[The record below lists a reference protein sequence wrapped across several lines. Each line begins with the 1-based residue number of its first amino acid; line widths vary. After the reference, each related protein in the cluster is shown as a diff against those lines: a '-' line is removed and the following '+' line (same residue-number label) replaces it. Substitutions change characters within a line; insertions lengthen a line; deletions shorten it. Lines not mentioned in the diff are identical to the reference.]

1 MGSTFKRELMGYYLR
16 KDRNMISYG
25 RQTIE
30 EDDIQAVVEV
40 LKSDYLTTGPKVR
53 EFEEAFAE
61 YVGAKYAVSLS
72 SGTAALHGATCWID
86 PNSYRYEIITTPM
99 TFAATANSI
108 LYADFVPVFA
118 DIDEDTLLLD
128 PESVEAS
135 ITDKTIGIIAVD
147 YTGHP
152 CDYNTLGKIANKYDL
167 VLIADACHSLGATY
181 KGVRVGSLADMTIFS
196 FHPVKLITTG
206 EGGMVTTD
214 NEEIAGFL
222 RTFRNHGRR
231 KGVIDFLGFNYR
243 LTDIQCALGISQL
256 SKIDRFL
263 HCRKDIAGIY
273 DSAFSRTDKVTP
285 LSIKENVRHAYHLYV
300 VKLDDREK
308 AIELLNNAG
317 VTTTIHYPPV
327 YSHSKVYRQYYNGEC
342 PVTEKV
348 SGQILSLPI
357 YPHLYLN
364 DQAVVINALMQL

>member
-1 MGSTFKRELMGYYLR
+1 
-16 KDRNMISYG
+16 MIPYG

-40 LKSDYLTTGPKVR
+40 LKSDYLTTGPKVE
-53 EFEEAFAE
+53 EFEGAFAE
-61 YVGAKYAVSLS
+61 YVGAKYAVSFS
-72 SGTAALHGATCWID
+72 NGTAALHGATSWID
-86 PNSYRYEIITTPM
+86 PNSYRYEVITTPM

-118 DIDEDTLLLD
+118 DVDEDTLLLD

-147 YTGHP
+147 YAGQP
-152 CDYNTLGKIANKYDL
+152 CDYNALGKIANKYDL

-181 KGVRVGSLADMTIFS
+181 RGVRVGTLADMTIFS

-206 EGGMVTTD
+206 EGGMITTND
-214 NEEIAGFL
+214 EKTAEFL
-222 RTFRNHGRR
+222 REFRNHGRSG
-231 KGVIDFLGFNYR
+231 GVMGHLGYNYR

-263 HCRKDIAGIY
+263 HCRKDVAGIY

-285 LSIKENVRHAYHLYV
+285 LSVKENIRHAYHLYV
-300 VKLDDREK
+300 VKLDNREE
-308 AIELLNNAG
+308 AIKLLNNAG

-327 YSHSKVYRQYYNGEC
+327 YSYSKVYQQYYNGEC